1 MKSLLLDIKSYML
14 CTKDWLFMQQG
25 LGQYLEK
32 QYAQSHSDML
42 VMRGVQHIHL
52 GQCVREGIEH
62 IQYPRLQLLAME
74 VQPPERI
81 RSHVH
86 QVLGPWGSDEH
97 SFCCVNDNP
106 LESVRDSVQTQVRQ
120 LVCDSQHLARCQ
132 PCPRHRVRSDAQLL
146 GVIITHMQTQCC
158 VQILHIRALLAP
170 GPTWGTQAAQTQVP
184 EPPAL
189 STYQIHSASLL
200 CLCQVSRHQVYLAV
214 PQPRPHHGVAMADI
228 TRDLSAILS
237 VYCLPHR
244 GNAANVGCPLHN
256 LKQGCQAQSMD
267 LNKWLACHETQSIR
281 HDFMSIR
288 HEI

>member
-1 MKSLLLDIKSYML
+1 
-14 CTKDWLFMQQG
+14 
-25 LGQYLEK
+25 
-32 QYAQSHSDML
+32 ML
-42 VMRGVQHIHL
+42 VMCGVERIHF
-52 GQCVREGIEH
+52 GHRVWEGVEH
-62 IQYPRLQLLAME
+62 IQDPRLRLVAME
-74 VQPPERI
+74 LHALERI

-86 QVLGPWGSDEH
+86 HVLLPRGFDEH
-97 SFCCVNDNP
+97 SCARMNDNP
-106 LESVRDSVQTQVRQ
+106 VEFVGDSEVSQVRQ
-120 LVCDSQHLARCQ
+120 LVGDFEHLARCQ
-132 PCPRHRVRSDAQLL
+132 PCPRRRVRSDAQLH
-146 GVIITHMQTQCC
+146 GVIITHMQTQRC

-244 GNAANVGCPLHN
+244 GNAASVGCPLHN
-256 LKQGCQAQSMD
+256 LK
-267 LNKWLACHETQSIR
+267 
-281 HDFMSIR
+281 
-288 HEI
+288 